1 MNTLKKQIAVI
12 MVVVLAISLIG
23 GSGSFALMTGTV
35 KSAEAKSSKG
45 KILVAYFSRA
55 GGNYGVGNVK
65 KGNTK
70 IVAQMI
76 AKQTGGKLFEIKTK
90 KAYPTDYDKCKIVA
104 EKEMNENAR
113 PELMSKVKNMSQY
126 DTVYLGYPIWYAD
139 MPMAVYSF
147 LESYNWKGKTIIPFC
162 THEGS
167 GLSGTPESIKETV
180 GKNVTMKKGLAIQ
193 GQVAQNSRAKAKK
206 KVTAW
211 VKKVPKTT
219 KKKGK

>member
-1 MNTLKKQIAVI
+1 MNTLKKQIALI

-55 GGNYGVGNVK
+55 GGNYGVGNIK
-65 KGNTK
+65 QGNTK
-70 IVAQMI
+70 IVAKMI

-90 KAYPTDYDKCKIVA
+90 KAYPTDYDECKVVA

-113 PELMSKVKNMSQY
+113 PALKTKVKNMSQY

-139 MPMAVYSF
+139 MPMAVYTF
-147 LESYNWKGKTIIPFC
+147 LESYNWIC
-162 THEGS
+162 L
-167 GLSGTPESIKETV
+167 GL
-180 GKNVTMKKGLAIQ
+180 
-193 GQVAQNSRAKAKK
+193 
-206 KVTAW
+206 
-211 VKKVPKTT
+211 
-219 KKKGK
+219 